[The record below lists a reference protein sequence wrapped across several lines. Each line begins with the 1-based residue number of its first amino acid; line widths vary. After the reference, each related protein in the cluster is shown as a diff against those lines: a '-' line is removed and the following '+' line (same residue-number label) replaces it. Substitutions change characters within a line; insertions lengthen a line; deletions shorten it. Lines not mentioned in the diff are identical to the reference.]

1 MRQCRSVQSIIGATL
16 KRKPLRLLRY
26 VVILAH
32 FLAFRAVPLI
42 GYFPSFSPILLPTV
56 LRRSTVGARAVPIME
71 RMAMGTVIPRKLSDG
86 SIRYQ
91 AQLLFKRGGK
101 IVHRRGGGVE
111 RKQAAAAWLEK
122 RETEL
127 AKPGAFE
134 RLKDQDPTLA
144 VVIDRYGDES
154 IKKIGRTKAQVLRAI
169 KSYDI
174 ANKRCSEIGSAD
186 IVAFANELVAKMTPQ
201 TVANYLSHLGAVFA
215 VAKPAWKY
223 PLDQS
228 AMKDAF
234 VVAKR
239 LGISSKSRERDRR
252 PTLDELDKLMEHF
265 GTRSKRRPS
274 SVPMQK
280 IIAFAIFST
289 RRQEEITRI
298 GWVNLDTEGS
308 RILVRDMKNPGEKIG
323 NDTWCDLPPE
333 ALQIILSMPRTSD
346 EIFPYS
352 TDAIGAAFTRAVQ
365 FLEIDDLHFHDLR
378 HDGVSRLFEIGL
390 NIPRVA
396 SVSGHRSWTSL
407 KRYTHLRQT
416 GDKYA
421 RWKWLPVATAPKHLS
436 AVE

>member
-1 MRQCRSVQSIIGATL
+1 
-16 KRKPLRLLRY
+16 
-26 VVILAH
+26 
-32 FLAFRAVPLI
+32 
-42 GYFPSFSPILLPTV
+42 
-56 LRRSTVGARAVPIME
+56 
-71 RMAMGTVIPRKLSDG
+71 MGTVIPRKLGDG
-86 SIRYQ
+86 STRYQ
-91 AQLLFKRGGK
+91 AQLLIKRSGK
-101 IVHRRGGGVE
+101 IVHREGRTFE
-111 RKQAAAAWLEK
+111 RKQAASAWLEK

-127 AKPGAFE
+127 AKPGALE
-134 RLKDQDPTLA
+134 RLKEQDPPLA
-144 VVIDRYGDES
+144 LVIDRYADES
-154 IKKIGRTKAQVLRAI
+154 IKEIGRTKAQVLRAI

-174 ANKRCSEIGSAD
+174 ANKSCSKIGSED
-186 IVAFANELVAKMTPQ
+186 IVAFANQLVAKVTPQ

-215 VAKPAWKY
+215 IARPAWGY

-234 VVAKR
+234 VVTNR
-239 LGISSKSRERDRR
+239 LGVSSKSRERDRR

-265 GTRSKRRPS
+265 GARLKRRPS

-308 RILVRDMKNPGEKIG
+308 RVLVPGEKIG
-323 NDTWCDLPPE
+323 NDTWCDMPPQ

-352 TDAIGAAFTRAVQ
+352 TDAIGAAFTRAGK

-421 RWKWLPVATAPKHLS
+421 GWKWLPVVTLPKHLS
-436 AVE
+436 PVERRKVVTRSRAGIATTDSIPRELQALKSR